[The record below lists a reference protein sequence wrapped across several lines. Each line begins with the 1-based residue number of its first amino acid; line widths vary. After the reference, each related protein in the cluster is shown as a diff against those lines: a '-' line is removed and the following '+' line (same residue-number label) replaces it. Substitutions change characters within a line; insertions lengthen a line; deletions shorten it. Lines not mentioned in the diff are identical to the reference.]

1 MSDVVEETKRL
12 EAATKRLE
20 AIKNIVWNILMYLYA
35 TALLLVGWYF
45 GSSLIND
52 GLALEDMLKILA
64 VVLGIPAFVVMAAW
78 DRVPGQAVATI
89 ISAIIGFA
97 LGKIGG

>member
-1 MSDVVEETKRL
+1 MSDEKVL
-12 EAATKRLE
+12 EGW
-20 AIKNIVWNILMYLYA
+20 KNIIWNVLMYLYA
-35 TALLLVGWYF
+35 VALLLVGWYF

-52 GLALEDMLKILA
+52 GLALEDTLKILA

-89 ISAIIGFA
+89 LSAIIGFA
-97 LGKIGG
+97 LGKISG